1 MEIRTLNPNDV
12 DSLLYLE
19 QELFSQPFSSNSCL
33 EELSLNSRLYIGL
46 FDDDQLLGYAG
57 ANITFD
63 SADII
68 KVGVLKTEQGKGY
81 GKKLLLELLEKL
93 KQIEVNEVL
102 LEVEHNNFKAIN
114 LYLGAGFKEI
124 SERKNYYGEN
134 SHAKILRKELNNE
147 TEL

>member
-81 GKKLLLELLEKL
+81 GKKLLSELLEKL
-93 KQIEVNEVL
+93 KKIEVNEVL

>member
-81 GKKLLLELLEKL
+81 GKKLLSELLEKL

>member
-12 DSLLYLE
+12 ESLLYLE

-46 FDDDQLLGYAG
+46 FDDCQLIGYAG
-57 ANITFD
+57 ANIAFD
-63 SADII
+63 TADII
-68 KVGVLKTEQGKGY
+68 KIGVLKTEQGKGY
-81 GKKLLLELLEKL
+81 GKQLLLELLDKL